1 MTDSLRV
8 YFSLLKEMEEIKRRS
23 EMAIEI
29 LKEEIEKD
37 HLPSS
42 KKVSMIDLM
51 DLPSIM
57 RSIVLKISSV
67 ESIELSKLE
76 DAFSDQTED
85 LPSLLKS
92 LIDKGY
98 VEEFEEDNIK
108 KFRVQEIRK
117 KPKKLAIDI
126 WKSLDEKMASK

>member
-1 MTDSLRV
+1 
-8 YFSLLKEMEEIKRRS
+8 
-23 EMAIEI
+23 MAIEI

-37 HLPSS
+37 HHLSS

-51 DLPSIM
+51 DLPSIL

-76 DAFSDQTED
+76 DAFSEQTED

-92 LIDKGY
+92 LVDRGY
-98 VEEFEEDNIK
+98 VEEFEEGNVK

-117 KPKKLAIDI
+117 KPKKLAINI
-126 WKSLDEKMASK
+126 WESLDDKMASK

>member
-1 MTDSLRV
+1 
-8 YFSLLKEMEEIKRRS
+8 MEEIKRRS